1 MAESIITMEM
11 KEIKNFE
18 WSSILDLTG
27 KGLDQF
33 NAVGKDMNCTQLMRN
48 AGLDWQVDLKP
59 VQFTDDN
66 GTINESDRLH
76 SLVKDN
82 KEVLVSGLTDS
93 YHPMQNESIAKLGDY
108 FAEQT
113 DIKFEH
119 CFSYDRSK
127 YVTFLA
133 KTNGSFN
140 IGDDVVNSYVMF
152 NNFHTGRD
160 KSSILTTNISVWCSN
175 TFLNALKDNTQFK
188 VGITHR
194 IEFTSELEQLVK
206 SKIDIA
212 LRSNQEYKEQATLL
226 DNKKLVEN
234 DLLKYF
240 ILVYNPKLL
249 PAYEKEGSNFDAFNK
264 LEGSNLT
271 QINRCY
277 GVWHDRYE
285 SNGKSFKL
293 QNTGNAVRNDTL
305 WKAFNCITYNEDH
318 LRGGADNIDSRLK
331 NNFLTNGKDNIK
343 TKAMETALELAA

>member
-1 MAESIITMEM
+1 MAESINTMEM
-11 KEIKNFE
+11 KEIKNFK

-48 AGLDWQVDLKP
+48 AGLDWNVEMKP

-66 GTINESDRLH
+66 GYKRKSDCLL
-76 SLVKDN
+76 SLVKDD
-82 KEVLVSGLTDS
+82 KDVLVSGLTES

-108 FAEQT
+108 FAEKT
-113 DIKFEH
+113 GIKFEH

-127 YVTFLA
+127 FVTFLA

-206 SKIDIA
+206 SKIDTA
-212 LRSNQEYKEQATLL
+212 LRSNQEYKEQATVL
-226 DNKKLVEN
+226 DNKKLVES

-249 PAYEKEGSNFDAFNK
+249 PAYEKEGSNFRSFAK

-285 SNGKSFKL
+285 SGGKSFKL

-318 LRGGADNIDSRLK
+318 LRGGEKNIDSRLK

-343 TKAMETALELAA
+343 TKAMETALELAV

>member
-1 MAESIITMEM
+1 MAESIIIMDKIE
-11 KEIKNFE
+11 NFK
-18 WSSILDLTG
+18 WSSVLDLTG

-33 NAVGKDMNCTQLMRN
+33 NAVGKDMNCSQLMRN
-48 AGLDWQVDLKP
+48 SGLDFTVELKP

-66 GTINESDRLH
+66 GTVNESNRLH

-140 IGDDVVNSYVMF
+140 IGEDQVNSYVMF

-160 KSSILTTNISVWCSN
+160 KSSILTTNI
-175 TFLNALKDNTQFK
+175 LNALKDNSQFK
-188 VGITHR
+188 IGITHR
-194 IEFTSELEQLVK
+194 IEFTSELEELVK
-206 SKIDIA
+206 SKIDVA

-249 PAYEKEGSNFDAFNK
+249 PAYEKEGSNYDAFNK

-343 TKAMETALELAA
+343 TKAMKTALELAV

>member
-1 MAESIITMEM
+1 MAESINTMEM

-33 NAVGKDMNCTQLMRN
+33 NAVGKNMNCTQLMRN

-66 GTINESDRLH
+66 GSLQESDKLH

-127 YVTFLA
+127 FVTFLA

-212 LRSNQEYKEQATLL
+212 LRSNQEYKEQATVL

-249 PAYEKEGSNFDAFNK
+249 PAYEKEGSNYDAFNK

-318 LRGGADNIDSRLK
+318 LRGGATRDEFRTKRALLE
-331 NNFLTNGKDNIK
+331 NNSVKS
-343 TKAMETALELAA
+343 KALDVALELAA